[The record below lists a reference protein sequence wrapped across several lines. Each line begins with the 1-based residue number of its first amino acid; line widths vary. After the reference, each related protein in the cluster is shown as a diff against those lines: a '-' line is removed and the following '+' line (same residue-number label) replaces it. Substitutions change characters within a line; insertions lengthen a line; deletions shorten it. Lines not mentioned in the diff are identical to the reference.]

1 MIVMEKQRD
10 TNDYGSYRA
19 DVTTTSTSEVVLL
32 RPHVSTTSVGLY
44 TTSNA
49 HVEYTL
55 AKIADIEAETAEW
68 IVWPLGVVSVN
79 STDSIVSKV
88 TAIRAVSDSGD
99 SVTMEVVA

>member
-1 MIVMEKQRD
+1 MIKLEKQRD
-10 TNDYGSYRA
+10 PDQYGSYRIK
-19 DVTTTSTSEVVLL
+19 VTTTSTSEAVLL
-32 RPHVSTTSVGLY
+32 RPHVEVTSVGLY
-44 TTSNA
+44 ATSDA
-49 HVEYTL
+49 YVEYTL
-55 AKIADIEAETAEW
+55 SSLDSVEAETAEW